1 MSHTNSTQFYNL
13 PQFIGTD
20 VPGWLTD
27 VNQGY
32 AAIDAG
38 MRAAQVK
45 ADNADQT
52 AGQAANDVQA
62 VSQTV
67 TTQAAQISAAAG
79 AASAAQTTANGAD
92 AKADANANAI
102 TGLDTRVTALEQGGS
117 GGVVSERVTI
127 SATDD
132 TFVEVPD
139 KAGYVPT
146 RAAVLNTT
154 FNLSVVGASVVRA
167 KEYLPA
173 STNNYGVLLQGVDGT
188 SGAYVKARTGFVT
201 ELIVYYDKV

>member
-62 VSQTV
+62 ISQTV

-92 AKADANANAI
+92 AKADANANSI

-127 SATDD
+127 NPTD
-132 TFVEVPD
+132 TSFAEVPN
-139 KAGYVPT
+139 KVGYVPT
-146 RAAVLNTT
+146 RAAVLSTN
-154 FNLSVVGASVVRA
+154 FNIGLLVPLVVRA
-167 KEYLPA
+167 KEFI
-173 STNNYGVLLQGVDGT
+173 STATNDYGVILQT
-188 SGAYVKARTGFVT
+188 YNSSGAALQAVNGYTT
-201 ELIVYYDKV
+201 EVIVFYDKV